1 MINKKRRKFLQLS
14 IITASILFQDTRLLA
29 KSQIPNNHVLTYK
42 LYEDEFLFLYGEKEN
57 QGIVEDFNIWT
68 NSSIITRENQSC
80 LYSQTDLSVPD
91 MNPRGSA
98 YEASY
103 SQIVYQK
110 DRFIYPLKRIGK
122 RGEGRWI
129 RIDWNDALKEVAQNI
144 WDTLVNP
151 MYGSQYL
158 TCKTSNLLSESAIA
172 SIKRFSN
179 LIGANL
185 DLNNTRKNKIT
196 KDIFDNDLI
205 ILWGYNPMV
214 SNVQDAHYL
223 QESRYRGAKIVAICP
238 DYNATVKQVDI
249 WLPVKTN
256 SDDIIALKILEYLLS
271 RDEQSVDFSNQDEN
285 LVKEI
290 KSIVQFD
297 IKKLTGVHEDDIK
310 RVVDYMVNAKS
321 IKIMCGKGYEY
332 NSKVSKILDLLDAKD
347 TERKNNKIEK
357 LAYLS
362 DFSGKYNLKLTKIND
377 SEDGQIAIMLSS
389 TLFHQKSREYKEKIL
404 DKIKYLV
411 CIEERV
417 SETAVQ
423 ADMILPLKGK
433 YEAYRVSN
441 SYIKPPIGIEN
452 VGESR
457 DEWSIFSQI
466 LNEVEKIANR
476 AENIRY
482 SKIEDLQEYAVQGFR
497 DLGTIYQEFSELE
510 YIQKNYTLSDNKSVY
525 DIALENENSSGESTA
540 KEALHVEDI
549 SSNNHDNIL
558 KENSY
563 NLILANSKYSQG
575 IMHNTNR
582 ILLRLQRGVPFV
594 LINPIVAKKYDI
606 NDGENFKIYNNMGEF
621 IIMAKYSNLVS
632 KDDLIINKAYES
644 YLFKDGL
651 GYGEVLVENKNYVVN
666 IEKIKTHA

>member
-1 MINKKRRKFLQLS
+1 MINNKRRKFLQLS
-14 IITASILFQDTRLLA
+14 IITASVLFQDTRLLA
-29 KSQIPNNHVLTYK
+29 KSQTISNNSLAYK
-42 LYEDEFLFLYGEKEN
+42 LYEDEFLFLYGEEEN
-57 QGIVEDFNIWT
+57 QGVVEDFNIWT
-68 NSSIITRENQSC
+68 NSSIIIRENQSSP
-80 LYSQTDLSVPD
+80 YKQSDLSVPD

-110 DRFIYPLKRIGK
+110 DRFIYPLKRTGK
-122 RGEGRWI
+122 RGEGRWV
-129 RIDWNDALKEVAQNI
+129 RIDWDNALKEVAKNI
-144 WDTLVNP
+144 WDILVSP
-151 MYGSQYL
+151 MYGSDYL
-158 TCKTSNLLSESAIA
+158 TCKASNILSESTIA

-179 LIGANL
+179 VLGGNL
-185 DLNNTRKNKIT
+185 DLNSTRKNKIT
-196 KDIFDNDLI
+196 KDIFANDLI

-214 SNVQDAHYL
+214 SNIQDAHYL
-223 QESRYRGAKIVAICP
+223 QESRYNGSKIIAICP
-238 DYNATVKQVDI
+238 DYNATVKQADI

-256 SDDIIALKILEYLLS
+256 SDDIIAIKIVEHLLS
-271 RDEQSVDFSNQDEN
+271 RDEQSIDTSNQDEN
-285 LVKEI
+285 LAKEI
-290 KSIVQFD
+290 ESITQFD
-297 IKKLTGVHEDDIK
+297 IKKLTGIDEENIK
-310 RVVDYMVNAKS
+310 RVVGYMVNAKS

-332 NSKVSKILDLLDAKD
+332 NSKISKILVLLNVKD
-347 TERKNNKIEK
+347 IEIKNNKIEK

-362 DFSGKYNLKLTKIND
+362 DFSGKYNLKLNKISD
-377 SEDGQIAIMLSS
+377 ADYGQIVITLFP
-389 TLFHQKSREYKEKIL
+389 TLFHQKSKEYKEKIL
-404 DKIKYLV
+404 EKIKYLV

-417 SETAVQ
+417 SETALY
-423 ADMILPLKGK
+423 ADIILPLKGK

-466 LNEVEKIANR
+466 LNELEKIANR
-476 AENIRY
+476 AKNIRY

-497 DLGTIYQEFSELE
+497 DLGTIYQEFSELK
-510 YIQKNYTLSDNKSVY
+510 YKQKNYNISDNKSVY
-525 DIALENENSSGESTA
+525 DIVLENENGSDKPVKKEMPQIENITA
-540 KEALHVEDI
+540 F
-549 SSNNHDNIL
+549 NNNTL

-563 NLILANSKYSQG
+563 NLILSNSKYSQG
-575 IMHNTNR
+575 IIHNTNR

-594 LINPIVAKKYDI
+594 LINPVVAKKYGI
-606 NDGENFKIYNNMGEF
+606 NDGENFKIYNNLGEF

-666 IEKIKTHA
+666 IEKIKADE